1 MEKLSTI
8 LNEFSEIN
16 KNPKAEIKKY
26 LESTGTKAI
35 GCMPIYTPGEIVH
48 AAGMLP
54 VGIWGADRE
63 ITDAKNYFPAFICSI
78 LQTTLDLGIQGEF
91 DNLSGIIIPSLCD
104 SLKAMG
110 QNWKLAVKNVEF
122 IPLSHP
128 QNRKIE
134 PGIKFLKSEYTKL
147 ILKMEEISEK
157 KITNNDLTKSI
168 EIFNKHR
175 FILRQFSDL
184 AAQYPH
190 LISPFQRSEI
200 IKSSMFITKEKHT
213 NMVENLILELKKNE
227 IKTWNGKKVIL
238 TGIKADNKEFL
249 EILADNNLAIVGDEI
264 AQESRQFR
272 TDVPAGTDAIERLA
286 HQISLIEGCSVLYD
300 PEKKRGNYITE
311 LVKKYEADGVIHVLT
326 KFCDPEE
333 YDYPILKKQLE
344 KESIPFIQVE
354 VDQQMK
360 NYEQA
365 RTIIQTFSEII

>member
-1 MEKLSTI
+1 MEKLSII

-26 LESTGTKAI
+26 LDSTGKKAI

-54 VGIWGADRE
+54 VGVWGTDRE
-63 ITDAKNYFPAFICSI
+63 ITDAKNYFPSFICSI
-78 LQTTLDLGIQGEF
+78 LQTTLDLGIQGEY

-104 SLKAMG
+104 SLKTMG

-134 PGIKFLKSEYTKL
+134 PGIKYLKSEYKKL
-147 ILKMEEISEK
+147 ILKMEEISGK
-157 KITNNDLTKSI
+157 KITNKDLIKSI

-175 FILRQFSDL
+175 FIMRQFSEL

-190 LISPFQRSEI
+190 LISPSQRSEV
-200 IKSSMFITKEKHT
+200 IKSSMFITKEKHID
-213 NMVENLILELKKNE
+213 MVENLILELKKNE
-227 IKTWNGKKVIL
+227 VKVWNGKKVIL
-238 TGIKADNKEFL
+238 TGIIADSKEFL
-249 EILADNNLAIVGDEI
+249 KILEENNLAIVGDEI

-272 TDVPAGTDAIERLA
+272 TDIPEGGDPIERLA
-286 HQISLIEGCSVLYD
+286 RQISLIEGCSVLYD
-300 PEKKRGNYITE
+300 PEKKRGDYIAE
-311 LVKKYEADGVIHVLT
+311 LVKKQGADGVIHVLT

-344 KESIPFIQVE
+344 KESIPFIQIE

>member
-1 MEKLSTI
+1 MENLNII

-16 KNPKAEIKKY
+16 KNPKAEIERY
-26 LESTGTKAI
+26 LESTGKKAI
-35 GCMPIYTPGEIVH
+35 GCMPIYTPGEIIH

-54 VGIWGADRE
+54 VGIWGTEKE

-78 LQTTLDLGIQGEF
+78 LQTTLDLGIQGEY
-91 DNLSGIIIPSLCD
+91 DSLSGIIIPSLCD

-122 IPLSHP
+122 IPLAHP

-134 PGIKFLKSEYTKL
+134 AGIKYLKSEYLRL
-147 ILKMEEISEK
+147 ILKMEEISGK
-157 KITNNDLTKSI
+157 KITNEDLTKSI

-175 FILRQFSDL
+175 FVMRQFSEV
-184 AAQYPH
+184 AALYPH
-190 LISPFQRSEI
+190 LISPSQRSEV
-200 IKSSMFITKEKHT
+200 IKSSLFITREAHT
-213 NMVENLILELKKNE
+213 SMVEKLILELQKNE
-227 IKTWNGKKVIL
+227 AKNWNGKKVIL
-238 TGIKADNKEFL
+238 TGIIADSKEFL
-249 EILADNNLAIVGDEI
+249 EILRENNLAIVGDEI

-272 TDVPAGTDAIERLA
+272 TDVPEGTDPIERLA

-300 PEKKRGNYITE
+300 PEKKRGIYIAE
-311 LVKKYEADGVIHVLT
+311 LVKKQGANGVIHVLT

-344 KESIPFIQVE
+344 KEKIPFIQIE